1 MQKGKITYYEAFK
14 NEINILM
21 QLDHPNIIKLHETWE
36 TDRICFLV
44 TELCEGGELFFH
56 ITNRKYLTE
65 AQAAQIMRQAFYA
78 LCYLHNNKICHRD
91 IKPENFLLYKENDD
105 SFVKLIDFGLAKRVS
120 KNEVMNAPNGT
131 PYYIA
136 PEVLKG
142 SYTTQCDNWSMGVV
156 MFIMLSG
163 KPPFGGR
170 SNKEIIDNVLRG
182 QYSFSS
188 PVWQSISDEA
198 KDLINKLL
206 DRQADMRLT
215 AQEAYE
221 HPWIQLQRQKEFGDV
236 EISKDVFSNM
246 QNYMDSVA
254 LKRTTLSFIASR
266 IPEDQIQTLR
276 VAFGKMDVNGDGQL
290 TIEELK
296 EGLKDVPEIML
307 SPEDITKAMTVIDS
321 NQNGLIDYTEFIA
334 ACLQSYNYLKENHL
348 RTAFA
353 YFDADNSG
361 TITRDELRQCLQSD
375 DFTLSEEQINDLLN
389 GVDSNNDGQI
399 DYVEFIAMMKDNLG
413 M

>member
-1 MQKGKITYYEAFK
+1 
-14 NEINILM
+14 
-21 QLDHPNIIKLHETWE
+21 
-36 TDRICFLV
+36 
-44 TELCEGGELFFH
+44 
-56 ITNRKYLTE
+56 
-65 AQAAQIMRQAFYA
+65 
-78 LCYLHNNKICHRD
+78 
-91 IKPENFLLYKENDD
+91 LLYKENDD

>member
-1 MQKGKITYYEAFK
+1 MKVAVKAMQKGKITDYESFK

-56 ITNRKYLTE
+56 ITKKKHLTE
-65 AQAAQIMRQAFYA
+65 QQAAMIMRQSFYA

-105 SFVKLIDFGLAKRVS
+105 SFIKLIDFGLAKRVC

-163 KPPFGGR
+163 KPPFGGK
-170 SNKEIIDNVLRG
+170 SNKEIIDNVLKG
-182 QYSFSS
+182 EYNFNH
-188 PVWQSISDEA
+188 PVWSVISDEA
-198 KDLINKLL
+198 KDLIKKLL

-215 AQEAYE
+215 SEEAYN
-221 HPWIQLQRQKEFGDV
+221 HPWI
-236 EISKDVFSNM
+236 
-246 QNYMDSVA
+246 
-254 LKRTTLSFIASR
+254 
-266 IPEDQIQTLR
+266 
-276 VAFGKMDVNGDGQL
+276 
-290 TIEELK
+290 
-296 EGLKDVPEIML
+296 
-307 SPEDITKAMTVIDS
+307 
-321 NQNGLIDYTEFIA
+321 
-334 ACLQSYNYLKENHL
+334 
-348 RTAFA
+348 
-353 YFDADNSG
+353 
-361 TITRDELRQCLQSD
+361 
-375 DFTLSEEQINDLLN
+375 
-389 GVDSNNDGQI
+389 
-399 DYVEFIAMMKDNLG
+399 
-413 M
+413 